1 MLSSRLT
8 TACGSESMSESITE
22 KMPGATGKERT
33 AAHGMLFL
41 GTEPACGKTTVM
53 TGLAAVLHDY
63 DVPVRAIKPLGI
75 GAHKKGSAE
84 MSFMS
89 IISKSAI
96 DYPLQSLNYPPS
108 MTESEWKELVLTGI
122 GNKSESFSL
131 IEIPG
136 TPATPINFLRDED
149 GQLTHEWSTM
159 ADLAAAFGMPS
170 ILVASHCI
178 DSLERIELSM
188 TYLESKNLSVSGI
201 VTVETNKNEG
211 QALDDRMHFH
221 DFELML
227 KNRFRTEYLGKLNFS
242 PVVSVPK
249 ITQGNLK
256 KCIENDLD
264 LLEFR
269 RHLEIAVN

>member
-1 MLSSRLT
+1 MSDSNTEEKPDSAISELKSS
-8 TACGSESMSESITE
+8 
-22 KMPGATGKERT
+22 P
-33 AAHGMLFL
+33 GMLFI

-53 TGLAAVLHDY
+53 TGLAAVLLDY

-75 GAHKKGSAE
+75 GAHKKDSPE

-89 IISKSAI
+89 IISKTAI

-108 MTESEWKELVLTGI
+108 MTDSEWKELVLSGI
-122 GNKSESFSL
+122 GTKSDIYSF

-136 TPATPINFLRDED
+136 TPATPVNFARDED
-149 GQLTHEWSTM
+149 GQLTHEWTTM

-170 ILVASHCI
+170 VLVASHCI
-178 DSLERIELSM
+178 DSLERIELAIC
-188 TYLESKNLSVSGI
+188 YLRSKGMDVSGI
-201 VTVETNKNEG
+201 ITVETNKMEG

-227 KNRFRTEYLGKLNFS
+227 TNRFKTNYHGKLNFS

-269 RHLEIAVN
+269 RGLEVSLAQS